1 MVEAKKIDKTNNIL
15 QDFTINQGL
24 ETVVINQADLN
35 LEDLG
40 LLPVWRI

>member
-35 LEDLG
+35 LEDLD